1 MTLVQTARHFIAPLT
16 ARLPAWIS
24 RDNLLF
30 YIVVPVAF
38 GLVVGWL
45 QPSRSAAWSKLPA
58 VYYWVV
64 GFTVGWAL
72 FGIGTQVAR
81 IVLRPWKPP
90 LLLVLFAGWSLANI
104 PAGYFARYLI
114 SATYEI
120 FEELPRAPIPPSPTL
135 SWDFFNGNFIDDNF
149 VGLVLWLSI
158 NAFFVY
164 VLRIPRFGHGA
175 RATKGEAQDAST
187 PAFLAR
193 IKPELGST
201 VLALAAEQHYLRV
214 YTTLGSDLILY
225 RFADAVREMGG
236 RGVQVHRSYWVAKD
250 AGASTEI
257 DATKVQIVLKNGIK
271 VPVSR
276 TYKMAAREVGLL

>member
-1 MTLVQTARHFIAPLT
+1 MAMTGLT
-16 ARLPAWIS
+16 SRSEMLLSQVRGWLS

-30 YIVVPVAF
+30 YVVVPLAF

-45 QPSRSAAWSKLPA
+45 QPSRSAAWSKFPA

-64 GFTVGWAL
+64 GFIVGWAL
-72 FGIGTQVAR
+72 FGIGTQIAR
-81 IVLRPWKPP
+81 IVLRPWNPP
-90 LLLVLFAGWSLANI
+90 FLLLLFVGWALANM
-104 PAGYFARYLI
+104 PAGYFARYHI

-120 FEELPRAPIPPSPTL
+120 FEDLPRAPIPPMPSFSRELL
-135 SWDFFNGNFIDDNF
+135 SGNFFDDNF
-149 VGLVLWLSI
+149 VGFVLWLSI

-164 VLRIPRFGHGA
+164 VLGIPRFGHGA
-175 RATKGEAQDAST
+175 RAAKAEAQDT
-187 PAFLAR
+187 GPPAFLAR

-225 RFADAVREMGG
+225 RFADAVRELGG

-257 DATKVQIVLKNGIK
+257 DATKAQIVLKNGLK

-276 TYKMAAREVGLL
+276 TYKMAARQVGLL